1 MTGRLTRPLPLAA
14 CYTEGT
20 CMRMRGGRHED
31 ARAFCRF
38 VSEVVM
44 MTVIISN
51 CFRGGDDDG
60 ITNMTCPLLAAD
72 FRDMGTHL
80 NRVIPWSYIL
90 A

>member
-1 MTGRLTRPLPLAA
+1 
-14 CYTEGT
+14 
-20 CMRMRGGRHED
+20 MRMRGGRHED

-72 FRDMGTHL
+72 FRDMGYTFKQGDTVEL
-80 NRVIPWSYIL
+80 YPCLEYVL
-90 A
+90 